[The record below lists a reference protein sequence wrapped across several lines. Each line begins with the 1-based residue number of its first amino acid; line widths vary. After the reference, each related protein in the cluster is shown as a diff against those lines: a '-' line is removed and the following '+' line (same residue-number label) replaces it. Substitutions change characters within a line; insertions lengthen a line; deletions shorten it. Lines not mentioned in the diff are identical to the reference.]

1 MSASVLYTYD
11 GKEISEDN
19 PLPVK
24 MAGGVDDSALE
35 DYYTKEEADNKYQE
49 KGDYA
54 TTSQVDSKADK
65 SALEALQDTV
75 ADLQAELEEL
85 KGDVEE

>member
-19 PLPVK
+19 PLPV
-24 MAGGVDDSALE
+24 MMAGAGGVDLE
-35 DYYTKEEADNKYQE
+35 DYYTKDETDNKYQE

-54 TTSQVDSKADK
+54 TTTQVNDKADK
-65 SALEALQDTV
+65 VALQTLQDLVSDLQDEIEAL
-75 ADLQAELEEL
+75 
-85 KGDVEE
+85 KGVEDV